1 MRSRLRKNKFK
12 IFFLCLVV
20 FLLIEPLDTP
30 VIDTF
35 LGIALFILFSFSP
48 YLISPSR
55 KTFSLSLTA
64 LAICT
69 FIQLIPPDSVGETA
83 RFGGEIL
90 GLCIF
95 CIVISYIFWYTVSS
109 EVVSTDLIYLSL
121 CGYFLIG
128 IGFYMA
134 YSVLQDMGLMVF
146 KPAGVLTKDE
156 LMYYSYTALTTTG
169 FGDYVPVTAIGRRL
183 TSVESCTGVLYVAV
197 LIGRLIGLHAGS
209 RRKSGGTTDT
219 A

>member
-1 MRSRLRKNKFK
+1 MEMKGRLRKNKFK

-55 KTFSLSLTA
+55 KTLALSLTA
-64 LAICT
+64 LGVCT
-69 FIQLIPPDSVGETA
+69 FIQLIPPESVGEAA

-90 GLCIF
+90 GLGIF
-95 CIVISYIFWYTVSS
+95 CIVIAYIFWYTVSS

-128 IGFYMA
+128 IGFFLLQQVTGHLAGLFSLLPWATIMLP
-134 YSVLQDMGLMVF
+134 VL
-146 KPAGVLTKDE
+146 VL
-156 LMYYSYTALTTTG
+156 LL
-169 FGDYVPVTAIGRRL
+169 I
-183 TSVESCTGVLYVAV
+183 AV
-197 LIGRLIGLHAGS
+197 LAQFHHPRGLKAGNPL
-209 RRKSGGTTDT
+209 
-219 A
+219 